1 MNLAHFGHFRRES
14 VRARGYPMDCRCVF
28 DMDSRHVCLHWGH
41 SSSTVVSSI
50 TVTFSLLAIKIA
62 EPMTSKTM
70 PEMA

>member
-1 MNLAHFGHFRRES
+1 
-14 VRARGYPMDCRCVF
+14 MDFRCVF

-41 SSSTVVSSI
+41 SSSTVVSSV